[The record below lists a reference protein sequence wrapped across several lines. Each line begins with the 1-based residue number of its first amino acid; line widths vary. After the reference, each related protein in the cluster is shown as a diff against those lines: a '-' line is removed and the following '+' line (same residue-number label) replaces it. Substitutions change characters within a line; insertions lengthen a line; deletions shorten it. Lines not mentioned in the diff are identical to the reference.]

1 MRKLKIITL
10 LFSMAV
16 LLSGCD
22 FFRSMLNK
30 PTSKDIEK
38 MRIEAEQARKVAEE
52 ARFRAAEQ
60 DAIALAEAQRK
71 LALEAEAEKMKQ
83 ERLPKERYYLI
94 YGSFR
99 VESNA
104 EKLYEQAKGM
114 ELSPVRIKFKN
125 GFDLVAFE
133 AFDNLHEA
141 YSRMNF
147 WLSQEGTPDDIW
159 VYDTYQNLHEH

>member
-1 MRKLKIITL
+1 
-10 LFSMAV
+10 MAV

-30 PTSKDIEK
+30 PTSKDIDK
-38 MRIEAEQARKVAEE
+38 MRIEAEKARKIAEE

-71 LALEAEAEKMKQ
+71 LEEEKVKQ
-83 ERLPKERYYLI
+83 DQDHLPKERYYLI

-99 VESNA
+99 VEGNA

>member
-1 MRKLKIITL
+1 MKKLKVITL
-10 LFSMAV
+10 LFVIAV

-38 MRIEAEQARKVAEE
+38 MRIEEAQARKVAEE
-52 ARFRAAEQ
+52 TRRKAAEQ
-60 DAIALAEAQRK
+60 EAIALAEAQRK
-71 LALEAEAEKMKQ
+71 LEEEKMKQ
-83 ERLPKERYYLI
+83 DRLPKERYYLV

-114 ELSPVRIKFKN
+114 GLSPVRIKFKN

-133 AFDNLHEA
+133 AFDNIHEA
-141 YSRMNF
+141 YDRMNF
-147 WLSQEGTPDDIW
+147 WLSKEGTPDDIW
-159 VYDTYQNLHEH
+159 VYDTHQNLHED

>member
-1 MRKLKIITL
+1 MKKLKIITL
-10 LFSMAV
+10 LFAMAV

-38 MRIEAEQARKVAEE
+38 MKIEAEQTRKVAEE
-52 ARFRAAEQ
+52 ARRKAAEQ

-71 LALEAEAEKMKQ
+71 LEEEKMKQ

-94 YGSFR
+94 YGSFK
-99 VESNA
+99 VEGNA
-104 EKLYEQAKGM
+104 EKLYEQAKSM

-133 AFDNLHEA
+133 AFDNISLA
-141 YSRMNF
+141 YDRMNF
-147 WLSQEGTPDDIW
+147 MLSQEGTPDDIW
-159 VYDTYQNLHEH
+159 VYDTYQNLHEN